1 MDFVL
6 NEVIEEDN
14 EFKLV
19 FSDDSEE
26 EFTEG
31 KQELNF
37 IDDDEGEVQEDAP
50 FYRSV
55 DNNDKNFQIRP
66 EILTMLSTSRK
77 MNTMVKIICLSCL
90 IQKTGKMLNL
100 IRLTIILTN
109 LKSLKIASCV
119 LQMWIISFFK
129 LFSTVLCTVNS
140 LDVVL
145 NFNLPKEFW
154 ELDFLSN

>member
-1 MDFVL
+1 MDFIL

-26 EFTEG
+26 EFSEE

-37 IDDDEGEVQEDAP
+37 IDDDEGEVQEDAS

-55 DNNDKNFQIRP
+55 DNNDKNFQIRQ
-66 EILTMLSTSRK
+66 EILTMLSASRK
-77 MNTMVKIICLSCL
+77 MNTMVKIIS
-90 IQKTGKMLNL
+90 QKTGKMLNL

-109 LKSLKIASCV
+109 VKPLKIASCV